1 MVKPMTEIELNEKI
15 ERLLTEQKPS
25 GLVKQIDTA
34 YRREMSVR
42 KNDERMR
49 EISRHYIPRGP
60 FVSWEFEGTTL
71 YHSGYYIK
79 YPRNSKEKKLL
90 KRLTNK
96 RCRRAAELPR
106 KGLQYRRLL
115 DYWWILD

>member
-1 MVKPMTEIELNEKI
+1 MVKPMTEIELNERI
-15 ERLLTEQKPS
+15 ERLLIEQEHS
-25 GLVKQIDTA
+25 CIVKQGDTA
-34 YRREMSVR
+34 YRREMRVR
-42 KNDERMR
+42 KNDKRMH

-60 FVSWEFEGTTL
+60 FVSWGFEGTTL

-96 RCRRAAELPR
+96 RCRRAAELPS

>member
-1 MVKPMTEIELNEKI
+1 MVKPMTEIELSEKI
-15 ERLLTEQKPS
+15 ELLLTESNQSGAAKPS
-25 GLVKQIDTA
+25 DTA
-34 YRREMSVR
+34 YRREMCIR
-42 KNDERMR
+42 KNDKRMR

-60 FVSWEFEGTTL
+60 FVSWEFDGSTL

-96 RCRRAAELPR
+96 RCRRASMLPR
-106 KGLQYRRLL
+106 KGQQYRRLL